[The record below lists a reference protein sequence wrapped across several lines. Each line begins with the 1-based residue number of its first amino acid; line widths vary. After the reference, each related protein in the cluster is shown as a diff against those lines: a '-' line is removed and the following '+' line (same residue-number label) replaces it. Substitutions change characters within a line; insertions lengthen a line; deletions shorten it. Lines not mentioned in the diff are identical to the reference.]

1 MDHST
6 ITLTE
11 LVNKTKIQLNTLE
24 YAESTKKQ
32 YILKW
37 NHLLVYAEQHKQN
50 YFSKKFGS
58 LFLEN
63 YYGIKSGNKLSESQV
78 FKVRTITILDEMLE
92 YNCFHRC
99 HQKKGKQA
107 PQQFI
112 DILSE
117 YERQQQV
124 NKLSNRT
131 IHTKKIILI
140 RFLNYLDKQGIT
152 VIINLTSNDVLSY
165 LSTLEKFRDNSKSG
179 ILFTLRNFLLF
190 LYSEKYIVE
199 PLNNLF
205 PVIFS
210 NKFDRLPSYYSA
222 EEVHDILCQ
231 VDRNSTFGRRDY
243 LVLLLAVQFGL
254 RAGDIRQL
262 KFKNIKWSRSTI
274 EFVQQKTR
282 NPLQLPLTEEF
293 KYALAD
299 YMRNSRPEVDEP
311 TIFVRHKAPFQAFV
325 VSNTFYHIVNKYI
338 TLAGIK
344 LNGRKHGLHS
354 MRHSSA
360 SNLLQNNTPYPVITG
375 ILGHKNTETTKHYLR
390 IDIQQLRRVAL
401 EVPNEK

>member
-1 MDHST
+1 MDHTT

-11 LVNKTKIQLNTLE
+11 LVNKAKIQLNILG

-32 YILKW
+32 YTLKW
-37 NHLLVYAEQHKQN
+37 DHLLVYAQQHKQK

-63 YYGIKSGNKLSESQV
+63 YYGIKAGNKLSEAQV
-78 FKVRTITILDEMLE
+78 FKVRTITVLDEILE

-107 PQQFI
+107 PQQFLH
-112 DILSE
+112 ILNE

-152 VIINLTSNDVLSY
+152 VIKNLISNDVLSY

-262 KFKNIKWSRSTI
+262 KFQNIKWSRSTI
-274 EFVQQKTR
+274 EFIQQKTTI
-282 NPLQLPLTEEF
+282 PLQLPLTEEF

-299 YMRNSRPEVDEP
+299 YMKNSRPEVDEP
-311 TIFVRHKAPFQAFV
+311 YIFVRHKAPFQAFV

-390 IDIQQLRRVAL
+390 IDIQQLRSVAL